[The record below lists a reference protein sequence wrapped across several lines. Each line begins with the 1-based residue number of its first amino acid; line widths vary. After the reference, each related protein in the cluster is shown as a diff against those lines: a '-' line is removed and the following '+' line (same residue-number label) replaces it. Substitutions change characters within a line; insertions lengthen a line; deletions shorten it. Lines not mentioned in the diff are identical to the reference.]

1 MTIVLLQFL
10 FFAGVIVG
18 AGAALSRYADVIAE
32 RTGLGRLVVG
42 SVLLAS
48 ITSLP
53 ELSVDIACVRQG
65 DPDLGVG
72 DLLGSCLMNL
82 LILAVL
88 DLSAK
93 SRGKMFSRTASGH
106 ALGGIV
112 SISLASI
119 VAIAL
124 IAERQLGGPTLM
136 GLGGGVWLV
145 LAAYLFGIRMIFLD
159 QRIAARVVSDSAKS
173 DIANSDDAHSVG
185 ETQSMPS
192 LSTAMAVFVVAA
204 IVILFTGPRL
214 SAVAGELADK
224 SGLAKSFVGTTLVAI
239 STSLPELVTCWA
251 AVRMGAHDLAIGNI
265 FGSNAFNFAIL
276 IALDIVQSGSLLAVV
291 SQSHAITAISVM
303 FATSVIIMGQ
313 LYHVERRIWFIEPDA
328 LLVILIISGCLW
340 LIYAIPM

>member
-1 MTIVLLQFL
+1 MTITVLQFL
-10 FFAGVIVG
+10 FLAGVIVG
-18 AGAALSRYADVIAE
+18 AGVALSRYADVIAE

-88 DLSAK
+88 DLIAK

-124 IAERQLGGPTLM
+124 IAESQLGGPTLM

-159 QRIAARVVSDSAKS
+159 QRIAARVACDS
-173 DIANSDDAHSVG
+173 ANSDSAHSVG
-185 ETQSMPS
+185 EPQSMPS

-276 IALDIVQSGSLLAVV
+276 IALDIVQPGSLLAVV
-291 SQSHAITAISVM
+291 SQTHAITAISVM

-313 LYHVERRIWFIEPDA
+313 LYHVERRICFIEPDA

>member
-1 MTIVLLQFL
+1 MIILLQFMFL
-10 FFAGVIVG
+10 AGVIVG

-93 SRGKMFSRTASGH
+93 SRGKMFSSAASGH

-112 SISLASI
+112 SIVLASI

-124 IAERQLGGPTLM
+124 IAERTTR
-136 GLGGGVWLV
+136 GLDPDGFGRWCRVGSGRILIRNKNDLFGSTHRRAGGVGKCT
-145 LAAYLFGIRMIFLD
+145 FGPCKF
-159 QRIAARVVSDSAKS
+159 
-173 DIANSDDAHSVG
+173 
-185 ETQSMPS
+185 
-192 LSTAMAVFVVAA
+192 
-204 IVILFTGPRL
+204 
-214 SAVAGELADK
+214 
-224 SGLAKSFVGTTLVAI
+224 
-239 STSLPELVTCWA
+239 
-251 AVRMGAHDLAIGNI
+251 
-265 FGSNAFNFAIL
+265 
-276 IALDIVQSGSLLAVV
+276 
-291 SQSHAITAISVM
+291 
-303 FATSVIIMGQ
+303 
-313 LYHVERRIWFIEPDA
+313 
-328 LLVILIISGCLW
+328 
-340 LIYAIPM
+340 